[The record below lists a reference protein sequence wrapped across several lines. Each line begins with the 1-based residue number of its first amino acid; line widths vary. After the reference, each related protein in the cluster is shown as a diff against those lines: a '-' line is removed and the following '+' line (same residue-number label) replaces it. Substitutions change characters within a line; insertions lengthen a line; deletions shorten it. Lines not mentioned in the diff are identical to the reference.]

1 MQIKNNIIFLFIVCV
16 LNLSFLTDS
25 NLWAEEFDIEAKEIT
40 VDKQNNIVI
49 CKGSVIVKDSDGT
62 TIKSDKVIYEKSK
75 EFLTLEGS
83 VKIFDQEN
91 NLVTT
96 NKATYDKNNEI
107 INTYENSNI
116 ILKEGYNLSTNYIF

>member
-1 MQIKNNIIFLFIVCV
+1 MQIKNNIIFLFIVCL
-16 LNLSFLTDS
+16 LNLSLLTDS

-49 CKGSVIVKDSDGT
+49 GKGSVIVKDSDGT

-107 INTYENSNI
+107 INTY
-116 ILKEGYNLSTNYIF
+116 